1 MRYSVCTDSLF
12 LFLCVWAITKNI
24 GIKIYNVALGSR
36 ISLSWFV
43 SELQEKGDQTQNPEQ
58 KEMVSSEKLS
68 E

>member
-12 LFLCVWAITKNI
+12 LFFVFGQLPNTLKF
-24 GIKIYNVALGSR
+24 KIYNVALGSR

-43 SELQEKGDQTQNPEQ
+43 SELQEKDTPKTFN
-58 KEMVSSEKLS
+58 KMKWYRSEKLC